1 MQDLK
6 ARYEKVVAD
15 IAECELIGSLAA
27 DKEKREM
34 FRDLGEQY
42 RRMAAAL
49 KQEIDRR
56 RGLEDAAWPMFALAT
71 MRSNR
76 DGVN

>member
-27 DKEKREM
+27 DAEKRQM
-34 FRDLGEQY
+34 FRDLAAQY
-42 RRMAAAL
+42 RRMAEAL
-49 KQEIDRR
+49 RSEIDRR
-56 RGLEDAAWPMFALAT
+56 SRDAA
-71 MRSNR
+71 
-76 DGVN
+76 

>member
-27 DKEKREM
+27 DAEKRQM
-34 FRDLGEQY
+34 FRDLADQY
-42 RRMAAAL
+42 RRMSEAL

-56 RGLEDAAWPMFALAT
+56 SRDAA
-71 MRSNR
+71 
-76 DGVN
+76 